1 MASLKLLVADDH
13 ELVRKGIRAIV
24 AEQPSWEIVAEAT
37 TGREAVEKAK
47 TAKPDIVILDVS
59 MPELNG
65 MEAARQMLRN
75 DVKCRILML
84 TVHESD
90 QIVREAIVAGV
101 RGYVLKSDANRDLV
115 GAIDAVGRNRTYF
128 TPRVEQ
134 MVLDGYL
141 ARNRKSVAIE
151 NRGQRLTGRQRK
163 IVQLLAEGRS
173 SKEVAAY
180 LNLSMKTAE
189 THRAKIMRRLDCHS
203 ISGLVLYAVRNN
215 MVSP

>member
-24 AEQPSWEIVAEAT
+24 AEQPGWEIVAEAT

-47 TAKPDIVILDVS
+47 TARPDVVILDVS

-101 RGYVLKSDANRDLV
+101 RGYVMKSDANRDLV

-141 ARNRKSVAIE
+141 ARKRKSVAIE
-151 NRGQRLTGRQRK
+151 NWGQRLTGRQRE

-180 LNLSMKTAE
+180 LNLSIKTAE
-189 THRAKIMRRLDCHS
+189 THRANIMRRLDCHS

>member
-134 MVLDGYL
+134 MVG
-141 ARNRKSVAIE
+141 AAKRW
-151 NRGQRLTGRQRK
+151 QLT
-163 IVQLLAEGRS
+163 
-173 SKEVAAY
+173 
-180 LNLSMKTAE
+180 
-189 THRAKIMRRLDCHS
+189 
-203 ISGLVLYAVRNN
+203 
-215 MVSP
+215 